1 MLRRNYKW
9 NSILLS
15 LTLLSLT
22 ICPLYMG
29 EKVYAN
35 SYTLS
40 ALQEQQ
46 EKQEK
51 NPVAKPDTNARAA
64 ALIDVTTGRI
74 LHSENGDIELPMA
87 STTKVMTAIIAI
99 EAGKLQAKVKT
110 SKQAYAKE
118 GSSIYLRLG
127 EEMSLHHMLY
137 GLMLRSGNDAATA
150 IAEHV
155 GGSEEG
161 FVYLMNQKAEELGL
175 EHTQFRNPH
184 GLDEPGHYTTANDLA
199 RLSAYA
205 LQNATFREIV
215 KTKVKVAP
223 NPNDQWDYKWA
234 NKNKMLRLYEGAD
247 GVKTGYTKKALRCLV
262 SSATR
267 NGQQLA
273 AVTLNDGSDWV
284 DHEKMLD
291 YGFATY
297 PLYTVV
303 DKGQKVKGYPLQ
315 TVRDW
320 RYPLS
325 DQERAQT
332 TFKVDLH
339 KQHSLD
345 YQLGYRG
352 HLKVFLEN
360 TEVGNVPLVDTKN
373 PSQSSNQPSEA
384 EQVTSIERSN
394 QLSQDA
400 AEMQGWLQ
408 QFQTVVVELFRLGA

>member
-1 MLRRNYKW
+1 MT
-9 NSILLS
+9 IL
-15 LTLLSLT
+15 
-22 ICPLYMG
+22 PLFIS
-29 EKVYAN
+29 EKGYAK
-35 SYTLS
+35 SYRITS
-40 ALQEQQ
+40 LQEQPI
-46 EKQEK
+46 KQEK

-74 LHSENGDIELPMA
+74 LHSENGDKELPMA
-87 STTKVMTAIIAI
+87 STTKVMTAIVAI

-110 SKQAYAKE
+110 SKRAYAKE

-247 GVKTGYTKKALRCLV
+247 GVKTGYTKQALRCLV

-291 YGFATY
+291 YGFSSY
-297 PLYTVV
+297 PIYTLIE
-303 DKGQKVKGYPLQ
+303 KSQKVEGYPLQ
-315 TVRDW
+315 TVREW

-325 DQERAQT
+325 EQERTNT
-332 TFKVDLH
+332 TFKVDLLE
-339 KQHSLD
+339 QDSLD
-345 YQLGYRG
+345 YKLGYRG
-352 HLKVFLEN
+352 HLKVLLHDVEI
-360 TEVGNVPLVDTKN
+360 GSVPLVETAKSPQPTIQRSGAGQAASFADIDRI
-373 PSQSSNQPSEA
+373 SQKEA
-384 EQVTSIERSN
+384 KAVQEQ
-394 QLSQDA
+394 A
-400 AEMQGWLQ
+400 WLQ
-408 QFQTVVVELFRLGA
+408 HFQTVAVELFRLGT